1 MRNTYPSRSGLPA
14 RRLVLGL
21 GAVGLPLLAAACSQ
35 SKDSKDS
42 GSSSAQQAATADPT
56 AVQTTTAG
64 QWTSRDDLI
73 NPQPLAWDTWRA
85 IDDTTIE
92 LGFSGGSSTCMGV
105 HVDVGES
112 PDAVDINLTE
122 GTIPGA
128 PAECP
133 AILEIATVRV
143 TLASAL
149 GSRTVSQSNFYGQG
163 TQAADAG

>member
-56 AVQTTTAG
+56 VVQTTTGG

-92 LGFSGGSSTCMGV
+92 LSFTSGSASCLGV
-105 HVDVGES
+105 HADVGES
-112 PDAVDINLTE
+112 PDAVDINLSE
-122 GTIPGA
+122 GEIPGA

-133 AILEIATVRV
+133 AILEFATVRV
-143 TLASAL
+143 TLASPL
-149 GSRTVSQSNFYGQG
+149 GERAVSQSNFYGQG
-163 TQAADAG
+163 TQAPDAG